1 MGVAEAAVYW
11 RHARNRRQYRVAMTN
26 VVIVGAGKGG
36 RALLEMLV
44 GDRTV
49 SLLGVADL
57 NAWAPGI
64 EFARR
69 VNVPVTT
76 DYRAL
81 VKDPRVDLII
91 DVTGNPDVHRTVL
104 ELKPEAAEVM
114 GGIGARFMWDLLA
127 ERKRSE
133 ELEDRYSLVVRELA
147 AQSDADFIIGQNP
160 KMREVA
166 ELLARVAPTPT
177 TVLIRG
183 ESGTGK
189 ELVARAI
196 HRYSPLRDKPL
207 LTVNCTALTP
217 TLMESELFGHRRGAF
232 TGAVSDKV
240 GLFEKAAG
248 GTIFLDEI
256 GDMPLEMQ
264 GKLLRVLQAGE
275 VKPVGDVVTRRVRV
289 RVIAATNR
297 ELEGAIQRGEF
308 REDLFYRFNTFT
320 ITLPSL
326 RERVE
331 DMPVLAYHFLR
342 TAAAKVNKKVDRIS
356 ADALDLLN
364 RYGWPGNLRELEN
377 IIERAVVLTSDRS
390 IEARHLPLHLQEPG
404 KMEVGVDD
412 GLLAGK
418 ERLIR
423 QFERQAILGF
433 LRETGGNISA
443 AARKARITRRNFHR
457 LISKYSIDRHKVSL

>member
-1 MGVAEAAVYW
+1 
-11 RHARNRRQYRVAMTN
+11 MTN

-49 SLLGVADL
+49 SLLGIADL

-69 VNVPVTT
+69 VSVPIST
-76 DYRAL
+76 DFREL
-81 VKDPRVDLII
+81 VKDPRVDLVI
-91 DVTGNPDVHRTVL
+91 DVTGNPDVHRTIL
-104 ELKPEAAEVM
+104 ETKPPAAEVM

-147 AQSDADFIIGQNP
+147 AQADSDFIIGQNP

-166 ELLARVAPTPT
+166 ELLARVAPAPT

-207 LTVNCTALTP
+207 LTVNCTAVTP

-232 TGAVSDKV
+232 TGAVGDKV
-240 GLFEKAAG
+240 GLFEKADG
-248 GTIFLDEI
+248 GTMFLDEI

-275 VKPVGDVVTRRVRV
+275 IKPVGDVVTRRVRV

-297 ELEGAIQRGEF
+297 DLEAAIQRGEF

-320 ITLPSL
+320 ITLPPL
-326 RERVE
+326 RERIE
-331 DMPVLAYHFLR
+331 DIPVLAYHFLR
-342 TAAAKVNKKVDRIS
+342 TAAAKVNKKVERF
-356 ADALDLLN
+356 AAEALDLLN
-364 RYGWPGNLRELEN
+364 RYTWPGNLRELEN
-377 IIERAVVLTSDRS
+377 IIERAVVLASERS
-390 IEARHLPLHLQEPG
+390 IEARHLPLHLQDPG
-404 KMEVGVDD
+404 KLDVAVED

-418 ERLIR
+418 DRLVR
-423 QFERQAILGF
+423 QFEREAVLRF

-457 LISKYSIDRHKVSL
+457 LLAKHSIDRTRIGM

>member
-1 MGVAEAAVYW
+1 V
-11 RHARNRRQYRVAMTN
+11 TN

-49 SLLGVADL
+49 SLLGIADL

-69 VNVPVTT
+69 VNVPVST
-76 DYRAL
+76 DFRAL

-91 DVTGNPDVHRTVL
+91 DVTGNPDVHRAII

-166 ELLARVAPTPT
+166 ELLSRVAPTPT

-196 HRYSPLRDKPL
+196 HKYSPLRDKPL

-264 GKLLRVLQAGE
+264 GKLLRVLEAGE
-275 VKPVGDVVTRRVRV
+275 IKPVGDVVTRRVRV

-297 ELEGAIQRGEF
+297 DLEAAIQCGEF

-320 ITLPSL
+320 ITLPPL
-326 RERVE
+326 RERGE

-342 TAAAKVNKKVDRIS
+342 TAAAKVNKKVERF
-356 ADALDLLN
+356 AAEALDLLN
-364 RYGWPGNLRELEN
+364 RYSWPGNLRELEN
-377 IIERAVVLTSDRS
+377 IIERAVVLASERS
-390 IEARHLPLHLQEPG
+390 IEAHHLPLHLQEPG
-404 KMEVGVDD
+404 KLDLTVDD
-412 GLLAGK
+412 GFLAGK
-418 ERLIR
+418 ERLVR
-423 QFERQAILGF
+423 EFERQAILRF

-457 LISKYSIDRHKVSL
+457 LLAKHSIDRLTTSL